1 MLESAGYI
9 VVAAVVVVLVFKF
22 RDKPWV
28 KKWRSM
34 TLALS

>member
-9 VVAAVVVVLVFKF
+9 LVVVVMVLLVYKF

-34 TLALS
+34 TMALS